1 LKKKDKFAAV
11 DAALDMRVFRTSVAP
26 PDEPLKPHKSSYKSH
41 NVELTYPLGLS
52 VRDQSTLFALL
63 YLAAKYRKIDEQFGQ
78 EIVFKTTYSEIS
90 QESGY
95 KSATTE
101 VVKESIQRLQA
112 TSYKRTKDPERDA
125 LPLIE
130 MDEEQH
136 IKIHPRLSRS
146 IDSLISKKD
155 KAKHPYFRIE
165 LDERKELMTGK
176 HSAQATL
183 IHAWFSSTV
192 QQKKLSYFTNISTL
206 LERVSSIAEIKS
218 DSLTQKR
225 YRCKQALLRMEDID
239 WAVFEETGL
248 EDKKVSVM
256 RVPKVVPSKLKRLSF
271 DTWSKLN

>member
-1 LKKKDKFAAV
+1 LKTEGKFAAV
-11 DAALDMRVFRTSVAP
+11 DAALDMRVFTSSAVP
-26 PDEPLKPHKSSYKSH
+26 PDKPLMPHKSSYRSH

-63 YLAAKYRKIDEQFGQ
+63 YLAAKYRKIDEQYGQ
-78 EIVFKTTYSEIS
+78 EIVFKTTYSQIS
-90 QESGY
+90 CESGY
-95 KSATTE
+95 SSASTD

-112 TSYKRTKDPERDA
+112 TSYKRTEDPEIEA

-130 MDEEQH
+130 MDEGQH
-136 IKIHPRLSRS
+136 IKIHPRLSRA
-146 IDSLISKKD
+146 IDSLILKKD

-165 LDERKELMTGK
+165 LDERKEIMTGK
-176 HSAQATL
+176 HGSQAAL

-206 LERVSSIAEIKS
+206 LERVSNITDIKDDSIS
-218 DSLTQKR
+218 QKKH
-225 YRCKQALLRMEDID
+225 RCKKALYRLENVD

-256 RVPKVVPSKLKRLSF
+256 RIPKVVPSELKRLSF